1 MSFLCVTALA
11 SWMLPTPRVVVL
23 YGESGNRLGPQTH
36 VARERT
42 DEALVIEQ
50 RCIADMDPIV
60 FGANP
65 GEQLGLVQILFDMDR
80 EGMARGC

>member
-1 MSFLCVTALA
+1 M
-11 SWMLPTPRVVVL
+11 
-23 YGESGNRLGPQTH
+23 
-36 VARERT
+36 
-42 DEALVIEQ
+42 VIEQ